1 MANFITQDSIDAVL
15 RISDIVSVVSDY
27 VKLEKRG
34 SEYWG
39 CCPFHNEKTPSFHV
53 VPEKNMYYC
62 FGCHAGGSA
71 VKFIE
76 EMEKISYPEAIKFLA
91 KKNGIELQ
99 YTDQGVQTEKVDNTK
114 DLYIDLYNR
123 VSTTFHYYLLNRE
136 EGKFALDYIKN
147 RGITSETIEK
157 FKLGYSP
164 ANRRWLKAFLVS
176 KNFSNDFL
184 SKSGLFST
192 KYPDIAFF
200 SDRLMFPIF
209 DRRGQVVAFGG
220 RFLRGDAEKSPKYL
234 NSSDMI
240 QYKKG
245 ETLYAFNF
253 AKQAI
258 RQQKKVIFCEGY
270 MDCIA
275 YHQCNIQYAVAPL
288 GTALTEEQIN
298 LVKGFVSEILL
309 SFDSDSAGQNATWR
323 AIKMCRKMG
332 ITVRIIQLKGGK
344 DPAEIMIKY
353 GSDVLTSYVNTAIL
367 DSDYLLN
374 FLAQNYPIDTPEGKT
389 KAALRFFEYIDVLQT
404 DIQKESCKE
413 QLSHAF
419 NIPLEAVKKDFLNR
433 NQITRTLPLSQSK
446 NQQDTI
452 PQIHV
457 DAELRS
463 LLAVIAD
470 TTQFEKIGSQ
480 ISENDFENESAK
492 DLFKAL
498 KQCYERGDMSVGNVL
513 DHCNDR
519 LQRIILDSFES
530 GEFSENTAQAVVDG
544 IELKKKDALRS
555 RRDFLQN
562 EISRIPPTKENQEIL
577 AKLIAEKMDLAK
589 KLDKKD

>member
-76 EMEKISYPEAIKFLA
+76 EMEKVSYPEAIKFLA

-164 ANRRWLKAFLVS
+164 ANRRWLKAFLAS

-446 NQQDTI
+446 NQQDII

>member
-1 MANFITQDSIDAVL
+1 ML
-15 RISDIVSVVSDY
+15 
-27 VKLEKRG
+27 
-34 SEYWG
+34 
-39 CCPFHNEKTPSFHV
+39 PFHNEKTPSFHV

-76 EMEKISYPEAIKFLA
+76 EMEKVSYPEAIKFLA

-164 ANRRWLKAFLVS
+164 ANRRWLKAFLAS

>member
-76 EMEKISYPEAIKFLA
+76 EMEKVSYPEAIKFLA

>member
-1 MANFITQDSIDAVL
+1 
-15 RISDIVSVVSDY
+15 
-27 VKLEKRG
+27 
-34 SEYWG
+34 
-39 CCPFHNEKTPSFHV
+39 
-53 VPEKNMYYC
+53 
-62 FGCHAGGSA
+62 
-71 VKFIE
+71 
-76 EMEKISYPEAIKFLA
+76 
-91 KKNGIELQ
+91 
-99 YTDQGVQTEKVDNTK
+99 
-114 DLYIDLYNR
+114 
-123 VSTTFHYYLLNRE
+123 
-136 EGKFALDYIKN
+136 
-147 RGITSETIEK
+147 
-157 FKLGYSP
+157 
-164 ANRRWLKAFLVS
+164 
-176 KNFSNDFL
+176 
-184 SKSGLFST
+184 
-192 KYPDIAFF
+192 
-200 SDRLMFPIF
+200 
-209 DRRGQVVAFGG
+209 
-220 RFLRGDAEKSPKYL
+220 
-234 NSSDMI
+234 
-240 QYKKG
+240 
-245 ETLYAFNF
+245 
-253 AKQAI
+253 
-258 RQQKKVIFCEGY
+258 
-270 MDCIA
+270 
-275 YHQCNIQYAVAPL
+275 
-288 GTALTEEQIN
+288 
-298 LVKGFVSEILL
+298 
-309 SFDSDSAGQNATWR
+309 
-323 AIKMCRKMG
+323 
-332 ITVRIIQLKGGK
+332 
-344 DPAEIMIKY
+344 
-353 GSDVLTSYVNTAIL
+353 L